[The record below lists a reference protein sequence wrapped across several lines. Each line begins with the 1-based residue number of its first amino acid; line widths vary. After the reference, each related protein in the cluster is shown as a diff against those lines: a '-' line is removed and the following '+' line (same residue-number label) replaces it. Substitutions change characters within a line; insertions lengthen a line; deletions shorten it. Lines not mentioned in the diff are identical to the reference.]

1 MKMNSRRILF
11 LALSLC
17 GVALVTALHSI
28 ADSSAKAGDVTEARV
43 TADGATGANWLLN
56 GRTFDA
62 KHFSPLSQIND
73 KNISNLTL
81 AWYLDIDSVMGVVS
95 EPIVVD
101 GVAYVSAPQ
110 SKIYAIDAATGK
122 VVWKFDPRVRLDM
135 AINGSYSARTN
146 GGVAVWNG
154 KVFVGTGDCRLVA
167 VNAATGKEIWEA
179 TVCNPTQTGITG
191 APHIAK
197 GRVLI
202 GYNGSDDGVRGSL
215 VAYDADTGDQI
226 WRFWTVPGNP
236 AKKIETKALE
246 MAAQTWRGNEW
257 WRAGGGDVWN
267 AITYDDATG
276 LVIFGTAGTGVD
288 YGELSS
294 IKATGDRLFSGCIIA
309 VDAETGEYAWHFQ
322 TSAPGMQTENNHIL
336 MADLSISGEKRH
348 VAMTAPKNGFFYVLD
363 AKTGKLISAKQLVNT
378 TWAHSYDLST
388 GRAIEVPPE
397 QGGGRQWTV
406 HNWWPMSYS
415 DATGLVYVPAT
426 DRVAGAKAEVE
437 SGESGE
443 GLEGRL
449 IAWDPVKQEARWSVE
464 ERIAV
469 NSGVLSTAG
478 NLVFQGQGTGE
489 FAAYAADS
497 GKKLW
502 SIETKSAID
511 AIPVTY
517 SVNNEQYVLTPVGW
531 GSGSRLFAP
540 ARTMVDKTSKYGPT
554 RIYAFKLNGKA
565 PFPTPKIVVPPVPKP
580 PEQSGTPEMIKK
592 GEKLYGTFVCDGCH
606 SPGLDGTG
614 AWIENDVIPDLRY
627 MPAEAHKNWYAIVL
641 GGSHWKKGMPGFA
654 DPPKFAFP
662 NMRMTAADADAIH
675 AYVIDGAWK
684 LYNAEKQSAHTK
696 RENY

>member
-1 MKMNSRRILF
+1 MNSRKFLPVIL
-11 LALSLC
+11 AVC
-17 GVALVTALHSI
+17 VTAIFAALHST
-28 ADSSAKAGDVTEARV
+28 ADDKKAGDVTEARV
-43 TADGATGANWLLN
+43 AADASTGTNWLLN
-56 GRTFDA
+56 GRTFDG
-62 KHFSPLSQIND
+62 KHFSPLTQIND
-73 KNISNLTL
+73 KNVSQLSL
-81 AWYLDIDSVMGVVS
+81 AWYLDVDSAVGIVS

-101 GVAYVSAPQ
+101 GVAYISAPQ

-122 VVWKFDPRVRLDM
+122 LLWKFDPRVRLGM

-154 KVFVGTGDCRLVA
+154 RVFVGTGDCRLVA
-167 VNAATGKEIWEA
+167 VNAATGKEVWEA

-191 APHIAK
+191 APHLAK

-202 GYNGSDDGVRGSL
+202 GYNGSDDGVRGAL

-246 MAAQTWRGNEW
+246 MAAQTWHGNEW
-257 WRAGGGDVWN
+257 WRVGGGDVWN

-288 YGELSS
+288 YGELSN
-294 IKATGDRLFSGCIIA
+294 IKATGDRLFSGCILA
-309 VDAETGEYAWHFQ
+309 VDAETGEYVWHFQ

-336 MADLSISGEKRH
+336 TADLTINGEKHH
-348 VAMTAPKNGFFYVLD
+348 VAMTAPKNGFFYILD
-363 AKTGKLISAKQLVNT
+363 AKTGKLLSANPLVNT
-378 TWAHSYDLST
+378 TWARSYDVAT
-388 GRAIEVPPE
+388 GRANEVPPD
-397 QGGGRQWTV
+397 QGGGKQWTV
-406 HNWWPMSYS
+406 HNWWPMSYNE
-415 DATGLVYVPAT
+415 ATGLVYIPTT
-426 DRVAGAKAEVE
+426 DREAGAKAAIEN
-437 SGESGE
+437 GESGE
-443 GLEGRL
+443 GLIGRL
-449 IAWDPVKQEARWSVE
+449 IAWDPIKQQARWSVE
-464 ERIAV
+464 EKIAV
-469 NSGVLSTAG
+469 NSGVISTAG

-502 SIETKSAID
+502 SVQTKSAID

-517 SVNNEQYVLTPVGW
+517 SVNGEQYVLTPVGW

-540 ARTMVDKTSKYGPT
+540 ARTMVDNVSKYGPT
-554 RIYAFKLNGKA
+554 RIYAFKLNGKT
-565 PFPTPKIVVPPVPKP
+565 PFPTPKIVVPPVPQP
-580 PEQSGTPEMIKK
+580 PQQTASPEIIKK

-614 AWIENDVIPDLRY
+614 SWTENGVIPDLRY
-627 MPAEAHKNWYAIVL
+627 MPAGAHKNFYTTVL
-641 GGSHWKKGMPGFA
+641 GGTHWEKGMPGFS

-662 NMRMTAADADAIH
+662 NMKMTVQDADAIR
-675 AYVIDGAWK
+675 AYIIDGAWK
-684 LYNAEKQSAHTK
+684 LYKGQKTTAHSA

>member
-1 MKMNSRRILF
+1 MNSRRLLP
-11 LALSLC
+11 LALT
-17 GVALVTALHSI
+17 VFALGLFAVLHSNG
-28 ADSSAKAGDVTEARV
+28 DNTKAGDVTEARV
-43 TADGATGANWLLN
+43 AADASTGTNWLLN
-56 GRTFDA
+56 GRTFDG
-62 KHFSPLSQIND
+62 KHFSPLTQINE
-73 KNISNLTL
+73 KNVAQLGL
-81 AWYLDIDSVMGVVS
+81 AWYLDVDSTVGIVS

-101 GVAYVSAPQ
+101 GVAYISAPQ
-110 SKIYAIDAATGK
+110 SKIYAIDAASGK
-122 VVWKFDPRVRLDM
+122 LLWKFDPRVRLGM

-154 KVFVGTGDCRLVA
+154 RVFVGTGDCRLVA
-167 VNAATGKEIWEA
+167 VNAATGKEVWEA

-202 GYNGSDDGVRGSL
+202 GYNGSDDGVRGAL

-236 AKKIETKALE
+236 AKRIETKALE
-246 MAAQTWRGNEW
+246 MAAQTWHGNEW
-257 WRAGGGDVWN
+257 WRVGGGDVWN

-288 YGELSS
+288 YGELSN
-294 IKATGDRLFSGCIIA
+294 IKATGDRLFSGCIVA

-336 MADLSISGEKRH
+336 TADLSINGEKRH
-348 VAMTAPKNGFFYVLD
+348 VAMTAPKNGFLYILD
-363 AKTGKLISAKQLVNT
+363 AKTGKLISANPLVNT

-388 GRAIEVPPE
+388 GRAIEVPPD
-397 QGGGRQWTV
+397 QGGGKQWTV
-406 HNWWPMSYS
+406 HNWWPMSYN
-415 DATGLVYVPAT
+415 DTTGLVYIPST
-426 DRVAGAKAEVE
+426 DREAGAKAAIE

-443 GLEGRL
+443 GLIGRL
-449 IAWDPVKQEARWSVE
+449 IAWDPVQQKARWTVE

-502 SIETKSAID
+502 SIQTKSAID

-517 SVNNEQYVLTPVGW
+517 SVGGEQYVLTPVGW

-540 ARTMVDKTSKYGPT
+540 ARTMVDNISKYGPT
-554 RIYAFKLNGKA
+554 RIYAFKLNGKT
-565 PFPTPKIVVPPVPKP
+565 PFPTPKITVPPVPQP
-580 PEQSGTPEMIKK
+580 PPQTGTPEIIKK

-614 AWIENDVIPDLRY
+614 AWTENGVIPDLRY
-627 MPAEAHKNWYAIVL
+627 MPAEAHKNWYTTVL
-641 GGSHWKKGMPGFA
+641 GGTHWEKGMPGFS

-662 NMRMTAADADAIH
+662 NMKMTVQDADAIH

-684 LYNAEKQSAHTK
+684 LYKGQKTTAHTA

>member
-1 MKMNSRRILF
+1 MNSRKTLIFASVACVASLF
-11 LALSLC
+11 FL
-17 GVALVTALHSI
+17 LHSTKG
-28 ADSSAKAGDVTEARV
+28 DSPKAGDVTESRV
-43 TADGATGANWLLN
+43 ATDATTGANWLLN
-56 GRTFDA
+56 GRTFDG
-62 KHFSPLSQIND
+62 KHFSPLTQIND
-73 KNISNLTL
+73 KNVAQIGL
-81 AWYLDIDSVMGVVS
+81 AWYLDVDSTVGIVS

-101 GVAYVSAPQ
+101 GVAYISAPQ

-122 VVWKFDPRVRLDM
+122 LLWKFDPRVRLGM

-154 KVFVGTGDCRLVA
+154 RVFVGTGDCRLVA
-167 VNAATGKEIWEA
+167 VNAATGKEVWEA

-202 GYNGSDDGVRGSL
+202 GYNGSDDGVRGAL

-236 AKKIETKALE
+236 AKRIETKALE
-246 MAAQTWRGNEW
+246 MAAQTWHGNEW
-257 WRAGGGDVWN
+257 WRVGGGDVWN

-288 YGELSS
+288 YGELSN
-294 IKATGDRLFSGCIIA
+294 IKATGDRLFSGCIVA
-309 VDAETGEYAWHFQ
+309 VDAETGEYVWHFQ

-336 MADLSISGEKRH
+336 TADLTIDGEKRH
-348 VAMTAPKNGFFYVLD
+348 VAMTAPKNGFFYILD
-363 AKTGKLISAKQLVNT
+363 AKTGKLISANPLVNT
-378 TWAHSYDLST
+378 TWAHSYDLAT
-388 GRAIEVPPE
+388 GRANEVPPD
-397 QGGGRQWTV
+397 QGGGKQWTV
-406 HNWWPMSYS
+406 HNWWPMSYN
-415 DATGLVYVPAT
+415 DATGLVYIPST
-426 DRVAGAKAEVE
+426 DRETGAKAAIEN
-437 SGESGE
+437 GESGE
-443 GLEGRL
+443 GLIGRL
-449 IAWDPVKQEARWSVE
+449 IAWDPVQQKARWSVE
-464 ERIAV
+464 EKIAV

-489 FAAYAADS
+489 FSAYAADS

-502 SIETKSAID
+502 SIQTKSAID

-517 SVNNEQYVLTPVGW
+517 SVSDEQYVLTPVGW

-540 ARTMVDKTSKYGPT
+540 ARTMVDNVSKYGPT
-554 RIYAFKLNGKA
+554 RIYAFKLNGKT
-565 PFPTPKIVVPPVPKP
+565 PFPTPKIVVPPVPQP
-580 PEQSGTPEMIKK
+580 PQQTGTPEMIKK

-614 AWIENDVIPDLRY
+614 AWTENGVIPDLRY
-627 MPAEAHKNWYAIVL
+627 MPAEAYKNFYTTVL
-641 GGSHWKKGMPGFA
+641 GGTHWEKGMPGFS

-662 NMRMTAADADAIH
+662 NMKMTVEDANAIR
-675 AYVIDGAWK
+675 AFIIDGAWK
-684 LYNAEKQSAHTK
+684 LYRGQKTTAHTA